1 MFGICEVG
9 AMSGRGFFFGP
20 GICIVSGTGAKEYSL
35 AMSSYFAFS
44 SCFEICLTVAI
55 FFSILLC
62 LLILPFLP
70 ALKFV

>member
-9 AMSGRGFFFGP
+9 ATSGRGFFFGP
-20 GICIVSGTGAKEYSL
+20 GIVGQDAKEYSL
-35 AMSSYFAFS
+35 AMSSNFAFS
-44 SCFEICLTVAI
+44 SCFQICLTVAI
-55 FFSILLC
+55 FSILLC